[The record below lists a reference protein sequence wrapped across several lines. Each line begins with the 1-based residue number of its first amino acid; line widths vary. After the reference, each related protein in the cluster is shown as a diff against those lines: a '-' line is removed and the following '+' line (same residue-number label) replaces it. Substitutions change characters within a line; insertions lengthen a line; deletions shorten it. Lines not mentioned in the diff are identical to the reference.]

1 MGPFEQIS
9 YDCTNRSRFA
19 WSLSRWFVLHFSA
32 DFGSECEQRHR
43 KSPNDDLRLSPAL
56 YQLPIALGA
65 AATRYI
71 RSGAAKLVEKMF
83 LSGMLN
89 IDMTMRC
96 AA

>member
-1 MGPFEQIS
+1 MIAQI
-9 YDCTNRSRFA
+9 A
-19 WSLSRWFVLHFSA
+19 VALHGHYHDGLCCISA
-32 DFGSECEQRHR
+32 PISDQNANKDTASHQ
-43 KSPNDDLRLSPAL
+43 NDDLRLSPAL